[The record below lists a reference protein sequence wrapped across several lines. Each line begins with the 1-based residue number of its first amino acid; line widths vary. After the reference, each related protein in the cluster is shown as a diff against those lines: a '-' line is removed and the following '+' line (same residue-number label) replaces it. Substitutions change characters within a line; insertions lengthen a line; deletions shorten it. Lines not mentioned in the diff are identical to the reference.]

1 MDVHDSRA
9 YAEPQSIGN
18 GLLLC
23 ASVFLHSFSL
33 IQEATAKG

>member
-9 YAEPQSIGN
+9 YAEPQGIGN

-23 ASVFLHSFSL
+23 APVLLHFFPL